1 MINPNEYGSLL
12 FDEKEKERRKQE
24 QIAYRNRKNTTN
36 LFLIVGTIVE
46 VIITFTIVMALV
58 LLTVLIIQKIN
69 LDDTVKANIFQFAA
83 IADLIGGIILGLN
96 IYKALGRWV
105 IKKWNLQDKL
115 REDTLIHFKTRKE
128 YKEYYEKQQH
138 R

>member
-1 MINPNEYGSLL
+1 MNGEMDE

>member
-1 MINPNEYGSLL
+1 MNGEMDE

-24 QIAYRNRKNTTN
+24 QIAYRTRKNTTN

-83 IADLIGGIILGLN
+83 IADLIVGIILGLN

>member
-1 MINPNEYGSLL
+1 MNGEMEE
-12 FDEKEKERRKQE
+12 FDEKEKERRRKE
-24 QIAYRNRKNTTN
+24 QIEFRNRKNTTN
-36 LFLIVGTIVE
+36 LFLVLGTIIE
-46 VIITFTIVMALV
+46 IIITFTIVMVLV

-69 LDDTVKANIFQFAA
+69 LDDTVKGNIFQFVA

-96 IYKALGRWV
+96 IYKAIGRWV
-105 IKKWNLQDKL
+105 IKKWKLQDKL

>member
-1 MINPNEYGSLL
+1 MNGEMDE

-128 YKEYYEKQQH
+128 YKEY
-138 R
+138 

>member
-1 MINPNEYGSLL
+1 MNGEMDE

-36 LFLIVGTIVE
+36 LFLIVGTIAE

>member
-1 MINPNEYGSLL
+1 MNGEMDE

-24 QIAYRNRKNTTN
+24 QIAYRNKKNTTN
-36 LFLIVGTIVE
+36 LFLVFGTIIE
-46 VIITFTIVMALV
+46 IIITFTIVMALV
-58 LLTVLIIQKIN
+58 LLTVLIIQKVN
-69 LDDTVKANIFQFAA
+69 LDDTVKGNIFQFTA
-83 IADLIGGIILGLN
+83 IADLIIGIILGLN

-105 IKKWNLQDKL
+105 IKKWKLQDKL

-128 YKEYYEKQQH
+128 YKEYYEKKQQ

>member
-1 MINPNEYGSLL
+1 MNGEMDE

-83 IADLIGGIILGLN
+83 IADLIAGIILGLN